1 MFASDLLGFGNRE
14 LRNAGIKTANLDAR
28 VLLSEALE
36 LKEKYFFSDFKIS
49 KNKYNL
55 YQNYI
60 KQRLEGKP
68 VSKIIYKRAFWKSDY
83 FINENVLDPRPDS
96 ETIIETAI
104 KFSFKEKFENVLDL
118 GTGSGCLITSIIA
131 EFPLSFGVGVDISF
145 NAIKVASRN
154 SKNLNLDNR
163 IQFIVSDWFNSIKG
177 KFDLIVCN
185 PPYIESSKISLLP
198 NEVKLY
204 DPHGAIDGGID
215 GLNSYRT
222 IASEIS
228 QFINP
233 NGKIIFEIGFS
244 QEHQVI
250 NIMKQY
256 GFINLL
262 KVKDLSNI
270 VRCLVF
276 CLKNK

>member
-83 FINENVLDPRPDS
+83 YINENVLDPRPDS

>member
-104 KFSFKEKFENVLDL
+104 KFSLKEKFENVLDL

>member
-104 KFSFKEKFENVLDL
+104 KFSFKENFENVLDL

>member
-1 MFASDLLGFGNRE
+1 MSVVYE
-14 LRNAGIKTANLDAR
+14 LEAGVVYVLTATP
-28 VLLSEALE
+28 
-36 LKEKYFFSDFKIS
+36 S

-96 ETIIETAI
+96 ETIIETVI

>member
-36 LKEKYFFSDFKIS
+36 LKEKYFFSEFKIS

-83 FINENVLDPRPDS
+83 YINENVLDPRPDS
-96 ETIIETAI
+96 ETIIETVI
-104 KFSFKEKFENVLDL
+104 KFSLKEKFENVLDL

-228 QFINP
+228 QFINQ

>member
-83 FINENVLDPRPDS
+83 YINENVLDPRPDS
-96 ETIIETAI
+96 ETIIETVI
-104 KFSFKEKFENVLDL
+104 KFSLKEKFENVLDL

-145 NAIKVASRN
+145 DAIKVASRN

>member
-96 ETIIETAI
+96 ETIIETVI

>member
-83 FINENVLDPRPDS
+83 YINENVLDPRPDS
-96 ETIIETAI
+96 ETIIETVI
-104 KFSFKEKFENVLDL
+104 KFSLKEKFENVLDL

-204 DPHGAIDGGID
+204 DPHGAIDGGLD
-215 GLNSYRT
+215 GLNSYRI

>member
-83 FINENVLDPRPDS
+83 YINENVLDPRPDS
-96 ETIIETAI
+96 ETIIETVI
-104 KFSFKEKFENVLDL
+104 KFSLKEKFENVLDL

>member
-83 FINENVLDPRPDS
+83 YINENVLDPRPDS
-96 ETIIETAI
+96 ETIIETVI
-104 KFSFKEKFENVLDL
+104 KFSLKEKFENVLDL

-131 EFPLSFGVGVDISF
+131 EFPL
-145 NAIKVASRN
+145 
-154 SKNLNLDNR
+154 
-163 IQFIVSDWFNSIKG
+163 
-177 KFDLIVCN
+177 
-185 PPYIESSKISLLP
+185 
-198 NEVKLY
+198 
-204 DPHGAIDGGID
+204 
-215 GLNSYRT
+215 
-222 IASEIS
+222 
-228 QFINP
+228 
-233 NGKIIFEIGFS
+233 
-244 QEHQVI
+244 
-250 NIMKQY
+250 
-256 GFINLL
+256 
-262 KVKDLSNI
+262 
-270 VRCLVF
+270 
-276 CLKNK
+276 

>member
-83 FINENVLDPRPDS
+83 YINENVLDPRPDS

-215 GLNSYRT
+215 GLNSYRI

-256 GFINLL
+256 GFINVL

>member
-83 FINENVLDPRPDS
+83 YINENVLDPRPDS
-96 ETIIETAI
+96 ETIIETVK
-104 KFSFKEKFENVLDL
+104 KFSLKEKFENVLDL